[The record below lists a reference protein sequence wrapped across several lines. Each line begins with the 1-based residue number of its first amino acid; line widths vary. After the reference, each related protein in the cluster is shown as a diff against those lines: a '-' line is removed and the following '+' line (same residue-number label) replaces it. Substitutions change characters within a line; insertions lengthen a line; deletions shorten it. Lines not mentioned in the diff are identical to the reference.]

1 MRAPVYHQPVCP
13 RHVPHPARAGT
24 WALPCGAALGAPGD
38 SEQVLALRKSIFEG
52 TLDVVAQLCDASA
65 HLSAVLPANRLAS
78 LRQTVDDI
86 CEQIEARPEQG
97 IYFPMGRQRGG
108 RVVRLVASE
117 AAVLNSREKAP
128 YLLLLEVVALDEKC
142 CARRALEE
150 ETDNPSASG
159 RAVLTQLRVD
169 NNGTVQLLLLVQP
182 PGLLATA
189 ELQPAHAQQRMAM
202 ARAPTA
208 ANFRRS
214 GMLTPL
220 ALTLALA
227 DASPYTGDIAEKWAD
242 KVASVRSTS
251 PFGHVPSWRLHPVI
265 VKSGDDCRQEQMA
278 VQIISTFRS
287 IFQEAGL
294 PLWLRPFEARKLG
307 GPAVARTD

>member
-1 MRAPVYHQPVCP
+1 MRSPVYHQHVCTP
-13 RHVPHPARAGT
+13 NVPHPARAGT
-24 WALPCGAALGAPGD
+24 WALPCGAALGTPGD
-38 SEQVLALRKSIFEG
+38 SEQVLSLRKSIFEG
-52 TLDVVAQLCDASA
+52 TLDVVAQLCAASA
-65 HLSAVLPANRLAS
+65 QLSAVCPANRLAS

-86 CEQIEARPEQG
+86 SQQVEARSEQG

-128 YLLLLEVVALDEKC
+128 FLLLLEVVALDEKC
-142 CARRALEE
+142 CTRRALAEE
-150 ETDNPSASG
+150 AGHPSTSG
-159 RAVLTQLRVD
+159 RAVLTQLCVA
-169 NNGTVQLLLLVQP
+169 NGTIQLLLLVQP
-182 PGLLATA
+182 PGLLAIA
-189 ELQPAHAQQRMAM
+189 ELKPAYASQCMAV

-214 GMLTPL
+214 GMLLPL
-220 ALTLALA
+220 ALMLALA
-227 DASPYTGDIAEKWAD
+227 NAPPYTGDVAEKWAD

-294 PLWLRPFEARKLG
+294 PLWLRPFEACKLN